1 MLFVEASSPKSYQES
16 FIHIHV
22 HIFLFLQV
30 TFAVSSNSG
39 RMPGSFEPTVNCSYT
54 MTPDIL
60 VNDLVVSF
68 RVHELVHAS
77 TDPERVG
84 LAKHRMLRLLAP
96 HTQENPIFF
105 HMTDSSSAAFKS
117 AIDQMAEVGFEML
130 IYSFGSGFNIE
141 STNETYIDLI
151 AQDVAYANSK
161 GKNIAYA
168 NSKGKNIAYANSKGG
183 DELLMLIVITHDSY
197 IDLIALDIALTN
209 SKGKDI
215 ANSKGKNVAYS
226 NCKCKNIAYANSNGK
241 NIAYCNSKGKISLLL
256 AVTLNS

>member
-1 MLFVEASSPKSYQES
+1 
-16 FIHIHV
+16 
-22 HIFLFLQV
+22 
-30 TFAVSSNSG
+30 
-39 RMPGSFEPTVNCSYT
+39 MPGSFEPTVNCSYT

-105 HMTDSSSAAFKS
+105 HMTDSSTTAFKS

-168 NSKGKNIAYANSKGG
+168 NSKGKNIAYANSKGKNIAYANSKGG
-183 DELLMLIVITHDSY
+183 DELLMLLVITHDSY
-197 IDLIALDIALTN
+197 IDLIALDIALAN
-209 SKGKDI
+209 SKDKNVAYCNSKVKVFAY
-215 ANSKGKNVAYS
+215 ANSKG
-226 NCKCKNIAYANSNGK
+226 KNIAYANSKGK
-241 NIAYCNSKGKISLLL
+241 NIAYANSKGKNIAYANSKGKNIAYANSKGKIIKNIAYANGNNL
-256 AVTLNS
+256 